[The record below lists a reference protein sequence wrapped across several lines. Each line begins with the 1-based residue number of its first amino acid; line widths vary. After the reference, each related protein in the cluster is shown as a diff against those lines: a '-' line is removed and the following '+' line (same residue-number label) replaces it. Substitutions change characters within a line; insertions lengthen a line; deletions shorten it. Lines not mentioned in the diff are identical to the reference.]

1 VIARMW
7 VDGGARGNPGPA
19 AVGYRIEDEAGEVL
33 AEDGHAIGVATNNE
47 AEYRALITA
56 LERAAALGATEVEV
70 RSDSELL
77 MRQMTGRYRVKSPHL
92 RTLWDEAQRAADPFE
107 RVRYIEVRR
116 TENTD
121 ADRQVN
127 LALDQA

>member
-1 VIARMW
+1 MW

-19 AVGYRIEDEAGEVL
+19 AVGYRIEDEAGALLDES
-33 AEDGHAIGVATNNE
+33 GRAIGVATNNE

-92 RTLWDEAQRAADPFE
+92 RALWDEAQQAADGFE

-116 TENTD
+116 AENTD

-127 LALDQA
+127 LALDRD

>member
-1 VIARMW
+1 MW
-7 VDGGARGNPGPA
+7 VDGGSRGNPGPA
-19 AVGYRIEDEAGEVL
+19 AVGYRIEDDGGELLEEAGE
-33 AEDGHAIGVATNNE
+33 AIGVATNNE

-56 LERAAALGATEVEV
+56 LRRAAELGASEVEV

-92 RTLWDEAQRAADPFE
+92 RDLWQEAQGAAGRFDD
-107 RVRYIEVRR
+107 VRYVEVRR

-127 LALDQA
+127 LALDAL

>member
-1 VIARMW
+1 MW

-19 AVGYRIEDEAGEVL
+19 AVGYRIEDEAGAVL
-33 AEDGHAIGVATNNE
+33 DESGRAIGVATNNE

-92 RTLWDEAQRAADPFE
+92 RALWDEAQQAADRFE

-116 TENTD
+116 AENTD

-127 LALDQA
+127 LALDRA

>member
-1 VIARMW
+1 MW
-7 VDGGARGNPGPA
+7 VDGGSRGNPGPA
-19 AVGYRIEDEAGEVL
+19 AVGYRIEDDAGELLDEAGE
-33 AEDGHAIGVATNNE
+33 AIGVATNNE

-56 LERAAALGATEVEV
+56 FERAADLGAREVEV

-92 RTLWDEAQRAADPFE
+92 RELWNEAQRAADRFD
-107 RVRYIEVRR
+107 RVGYVEVRR
-116 TENTD
+116 TENVE

-127 LALDQA
+127 LALDRS

>member
-1 VIARMW
+1 MW

-19 AVGYRIEDEAGEVL
+19 AVGYRIEGEGGDVLAEAGET
-33 AEDGHAIGVATNNE
+33 IGTATNNE

-56 LERAAALGATEVEV
+56 LRRAEALGAREVEV

-77 MRQMTGRYRVKSPHL
+77 VRQMTGAYRVKSPHL
-92 RTLWDEAQRAADPFE
+92 RALWDEAQRAADAFE
-107 RVRYIEVRR
+107 RVRYVEVRR
-116 TENTD
+116 TENVE

-127 LALDQA
+127 LALDRT